1 VGELICYRS
10 STMDLDHEP
19 ELADIL
25 DEGDVPLWLM
35 GAIDAALAATPEEAA
50 LWSEVLALAFG
61 RRANRIARDQTDFDG
76 VDRR

>member
-1 VGELICYRS
+1 
-10 STMDLDHEP
+10 MDLDREP

-25 DEGDVPLWLM
+25 DEEDVPPWVM
-35 GAIDAALAATPEEAA
+35 DAIDAALAATPEEAA
-50 LWSEVLALAFG
+50 LWSEALALAFG